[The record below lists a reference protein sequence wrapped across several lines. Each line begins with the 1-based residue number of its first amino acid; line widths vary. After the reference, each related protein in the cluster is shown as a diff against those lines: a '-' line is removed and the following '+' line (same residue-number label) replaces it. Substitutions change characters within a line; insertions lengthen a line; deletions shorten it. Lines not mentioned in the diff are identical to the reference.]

1 MSGSNCCFSTCI
13 QVSQEAGK
21 AGLVFPSFEEF
32 STVCFD
38 PQKGFS
44 IVNKA
49 EAVVFQEFSCSFHDP
64 TDVGNLSSGSPVFSK
79 FSLYIWK
86 FLVYILLGSG
96 LKDFDHYL
104 ASMWNECNCGEF
116 GHSLALPF
124 FVIGMKTDLFQSCDF
139 IQIKIYFYITNSIVF
154 ILQIIFVLFVFIKHS
169 FF

>member
-1 MSGSNCCFSTCI
+1 MFLPPILIPACKSSSLAFLIMCSAYRLNKQGDSRQYCRTPFSTLTYISNFEPVSGSNCCFSTYI

-49 EAVVFQEFSCSFHDP
+49 EVVVFQEFSCSFHDP

-96 LKDFDHYL
+96 LKDFEHYL
-104 ASMWNECNCGEF
+104 ASM
-116 GHSLALPF
+116 
-124 FVIGMKTDLFQSCDF
+124 
-139 IQIKIYFYITNSIVF
+139 
-154 ILQIIFVLFVFIKHS
+154 
-169 FF
+169 